1 MSAQVSAVAAPTPNP
16 MMRQYHELKARY
28 QDCLLFFRLG
38 DFYEMFYE
46 DAERAS
52 KLLGLTLTA
61 RDGGGDTKAPMCG
74 VPHHAVTQYVGKLLK
89 MGEKVA
95 LCEQMEDPK
104 SVKGLVRRDVVRVL
118 TPGTLVESDLLDAKA
133 NNWLAAVAGTPANW
147 GLAIV
152 DLSTGEFRGTSRE
165 GATAGGELRDELARI
180 RPAEILGDADVL
192 AGLGAAG
199 VSVTPLERIAPRE
212 ARRALLEHFHAV
224 SLGAYGC
231 EDRPALQAAAA
242 GLLAYLAR
250 THHAGL
256 EHLATFTTYEPGA
269 CLRLDPFTLEA
280 LEVVDPQREG
290 SPTLLSVLD
299 RTRSAMGG
307 RTLRQWLLRPLN
319 QAGEILNRLDAVGWL
334 VDRPEERDAW
344 REFLG
349 DCADLERIAARVGS
363 GSASPKDLA
372 GMRTTLGLVARVR
385 ASVEAAK
392 SGGLLAEEA
401 AALDALPELAA
412 HLAAAI
418 VDEPPFLVS
427 DGGVIREG
435 FNAEVDELRNLAK
448 HGKDILLGIQARER
462 QATGIE
468 TLRIAY
474 NSVFGYT
481 IEIPRSK
488 AALAPA
494 SWDRRQTL
502 SNVERFV
509 TPELKELEGRILG
522 AEDRLG
528 KLEARL
534 FSGVRDRAA
543 HDLPALLATGRA
555 LGRLDALASLA
566 DAAARHGYVR
576 PSIDPAGAI
585 EITEGRHPV
594 LERNLPTF
602 VSNDVKLV
610 PWQEQVMLVTGPN
623 MAGKS
628 TYLRQVAML
637 TLMAHAGSFVPA
649 KEARIAVVD
658 GIFCRIGASDRLAK
672 GMSTFMVEMTEV
684 AHILNHATERSLLIF
699 DEVGRGTSTYD
710 GIAIAWALVE
720 HLARHLGAK
729 TLFATHYYELTALT
743 EEFPS
748 VRNLNVLVREWRGE
762 LVFLYKIVP
771 GRADRSYGVQVARLA
786 GLPAPLIARARELL
800 GELER
805 KGQVAPEADG
815 GGQLPLFGP
824 LPDSVRQRLE
834 EIDVERLTP
843 LEAFAL
849 LQELKEQLQGGRPSG
864 GGFTEA

>member
-1 MSAQVSAVAAPTPNP
+1 MATPALNP

-28 QDCLLFFRLG
+28 NDCLLFFRLG

-74 VPHHAVTQYVGKLLK
+74 VPFHAVTQYVGKLLK

-95 LCEQMEDPK
+95 LCEQLEDPK
-104 SVKGLVRRDVVRVL
+104 TVKGLVKRDVVRVL
-118 TPGTLVESDLLDAKA
+118 TPGTLVESDLLDEKA
-133 NNWLAAVAGTPANW
+133 NNWLAAVAGTPRNW
-147 GLAIV
+147 GLAIA

-165 GATAGGELRDELARI
+165 GETAAGELRDELARV
-180 RPAEILGDADVL
+180 RPAELLSAEDF
-192 AGLGAAG
+192 GAALAREG
-199 VSVTPLERIAPRE
+199 APVTPLDRVSPQE
-212 ARRALLEHFHAV
+212 ARTVLLDHFQAA
-224 SLGAYGC
+224 SLVPYGC
-231 EDRPALQAAAA
+231 EDRPALQIAAA
-242 GLLAYLAR
+242 GLLAYLKR
-250 THHAGL
+250 THLSGL
-256 EHLATFTTYEPGA
+256 AHLSSFTTYEPGS

-280 LEVVDPQREG
+280 LEVVEPQREG
-290 SPTLLSVLD
+290 SPTLLGVLD

-307 RTLRQWLLRPLN
+307 RILRQWLIRPLN
-319 QAGEILNRLDAVGWL
+319 QAGEILSRLDAVAWL
-334 VDRPEERDAW
+334 VDAPQEREAW
-344 REFLG
+344 RAFLG
-349 DCADLERIAARVGS
+349 ECADLERIAARVGS
-363 GSASPKDLA
+363 RSASPRDLA
-372 GMRTTLGLVARVR
+372 GVRATLGVVGRVR
-385 ASVEAAK
+385 EAVNAARAP
-392 SGGLLAEEA
+392 GLLAEEA
-401 AALDALPELAA
+401 AALDPLPALAS
-412 HLAAAI
+412 HLASAL
-418 VDEPPFLVS
+418 VDAPPVLVA

-435 FNAEVDELRNLAK
+435 FHPEVDELRRLTK
-448 HGKDILLGIQARER
+448 HSKDVLLEIQARER
-462 QATGIE
+462 AKTGIE

-481 IEIPRSK
+481 IEVPRSK
-488 AALAPA
+488 AHLAPGG
-494 SWDRRQTL
+494 WDRRQTL

-522 AEDRLG
+522 AEERLR
-528 KLEARL
+528 KLENDL
-534 FSGVRDRAA
+534 FVQVRDRAA
-543 HDLPALLATGRA
+543 ADLPGLLATARA
-555 LGRLDALASLA
+555 LGRFDALASLA

-576 PSIDPAGAI
+576 PAIDASGAI

-594 LERNLPTF
+594 LERSLPTF

-649 KEARIAVVD
+649 KAASIAVVD
-658 GIFCRIGASDRLAK
+658 GIYCRIGASDRLAK

-684 AHILNHATERSLLIF
+684 AHILNHATERSLLVF

-720 HLARHLGAK
+720 HLARHVGAK
-729 TLFATHYYELTALT
+729 TLFATHYYELTALS

-762 LVFLYKIVP
+762 LVFLYKIVV

-805 KGQVAPEADG
+805 KAQVPEEAAG
-815 GGQLPLFGP
+815 GGQLNLFGP
-824 LPDSVRQRLE
+824 LPEPVRQRLE
-834 EIDVERLTP
+834 EIDLDRLTP

-849 LQELKEQLQGGRPSG
+849 VQDLKEQLQSGRPSG
-864 GGFTEA
+864 GGFSEA